1 MECGDSSPLFAG
13 LLDGL
18 ARQSA
23 PAIPAAPI
31 IFDGLLRGLAGQTP
45 IGAVSL
51 MNRPEAKQSGDE
63 SPHSK
68 TIRYRNWTN
77 SFP

>member
-13 LLDGL
+13 LLNGV

-23 PAIPAAPI
+23 PAIPVAPI
-31 IFDGLLRGLAGQTP
+31 IFDELLRGLAGQAT

-51 MNRPEAKQSGDE
+51 INRPEAKQSGDGV
-63 SPHSK
+63 PLALPVPA
-68 TIRYRNWTN
+68 
-77 SFP
+77 FP

>member
-1 MECGDSSPLFAG
+1 
-13 LLDGL
+13 
-18 ARQSA
+18 
-23 PAIPAAPI
+23 
-31 IFDGLLRGLAGQTP
+31 LLRGLAGQTP